1 MPIGTQPWV
10 GYAMSSGV
18 QSRSSVISLQ
28 IAAFPLLSATRPL
41 TLHGLLPTDIHS
53 RRFLLAVLKAVLECE
68 FIKGRQILV
77 LSAADPDENV
87 TVEEDALCAG
97 LACFSAPSSTVIA
110 VVLCAALF
118 PHPSVWTR
126 SPFHFK
132 CTFPSAM
139 RT

>member
-1 MPIGTQPWV
+1 M

-97 LACFSAPSSTVIA
+97 LACFVCGLGLFFCSLVNCHSCCFVRS
-110 VVLCAALF
+110 VV
-118 PHPSVWTR
+118 
-126 SPFHFK
+126 SPPFRLDTEPIPF
-132 CTFPSAM
+132 
-139 RT
+139 